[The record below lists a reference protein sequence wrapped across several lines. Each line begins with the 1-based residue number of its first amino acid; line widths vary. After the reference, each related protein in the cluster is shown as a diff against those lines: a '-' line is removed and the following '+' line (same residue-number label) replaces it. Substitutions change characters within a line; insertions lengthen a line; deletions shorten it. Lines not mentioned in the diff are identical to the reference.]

1 MNWHWRRLVWP
12 ALVVVLL
19 AGCGGPAA
27 APTDPLAPL
36 ALPALE
42 AVALDGRPLRVVATT
57 SLIGDVAA
65 RVGGPAIDLTTLMA
79 PGQDPH
85 SYQPAAAGLAAAAD
99 ADLIFV
105 NGWNLEEGLLG
116 DLAATSDAPLVPV
129 SAGIVPRPAGDT
141 GAADPHV
148 WQDVANVMQ
157 WADTIAAALSAADP
171 ANAAAYAAN
180 AAAYRAELV
189 ELDRF
194 VREQT
199 AMIPAERRVL
209 VTNHDTL
216 AYFAAAYDFRV
227 LGSVLPGASTL
238 AEATAANLAALAEAM
253 AGAGVCSLFVETTAA
268 DQMARALSEELDDC
282 DEVRVLSL
290 HSDALGP
297 PGSGADSYVGMM
309 RANVAAIVEALSG
322 RQAT

>member
-1 MNWHWRRLVWP
+1 MNWHWRRLAWP

-105 NGWNLEEGLLG
+105 NGWNLEEALVK
-116 DLAATSDAPLVPV
+116 DLTTIGRKAIIVPI
-129 SAGIVPRPAGDT
+129 SAGIEPRKITDGGEDHDHGPF
-141 GAADPHV
+141 DPHV
-148 WQDVANVMQ
+148 WRDVGNV
-157 WADTIAAALSAADP
+157 L
-171 ANAAAYAAN
+171 
-180 AAAYRAELV
+180 
-189 ELDRF
+189 
-194 VREQT
+194 
-199 AMIPAERRVL
+199 
-209 VTNHDTL
+209 
-216 AYFAAAYDFRV
+216 
-227 LGSVLPGASTL
+227 
-238 AEATAANLAALAEAM
+238 
-253 AGAGVCSLFVETTAA
+253 
-268 DQMARALSEELDDC
+268 
-282 DEVRVLSL
+282 
-290 HSDALGP
+290 
-297 PGSGADSYVGMM
+297 
-309 RANVAAIVEALSG
+309 
-322 RQAT
+322 